1 MKHIKKVN
9 IKVINLMDFVMDMAH
24 FTTNKEENML
34 ESGEKIK

>member
-9 IKVINLMDFVMDMAH
+9 IKVINLMDFAMGMVH
-24 FTTNKEENML
+24 FTTNKEGNML